1 MNRYRFA
8 ITALAAMLLAG
19 PTFAV
24 DITPASSTATRLSV
38 TGFVQAY
45 GTYYFN
51 ARQGATGQIGVD
63 DRTPPS
69 QQFVD
74 TIRTSRLTF
83 NTITPNPDLGDIST
97 CIEFDLA

>member
-38 TGFVQAY
+38 TGFVQA
-45 GTYYFN
+45 
-51 ARQGATGQIGVD
+51 
-63 DRTPPS
+63 
-69 QQFVD
+69 
-74 TIRTSRLTF
+74 
-83 NTITPNPDLGDIST
+83 
-97 CIEFDLA
+97 